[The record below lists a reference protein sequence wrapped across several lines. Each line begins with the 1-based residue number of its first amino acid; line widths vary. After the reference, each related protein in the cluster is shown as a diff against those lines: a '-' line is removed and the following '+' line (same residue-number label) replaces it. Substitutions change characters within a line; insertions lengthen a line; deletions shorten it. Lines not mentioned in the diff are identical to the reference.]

1 MTWSLL
7 TWCVMAAG
15 CWGWSPD
22 WSPVVSVLMLS
33 VSVVG
38 WGSAISLRASD
49 RARSLE
55 SSESDCRLR
64 RLDQDWVTLGQ
75 GDSGRRTPITGS
87 GSDTADHGQSSDQSR
102 GDTGGCTG
110 CLCRAAETRSWW
122 LMMADD
128 QAGARGRLRP
138 DTRQRTVRAVRQV
151 SGERYIADIMTG
163 VCYNCDR
170 VHSLDQLRSP
180 EPEPGGHQPPAR
192 LRQYQAAAATRP
204 GSQSVHALVNLF
216 PKWSF
221 LYFNKHRSAL
231 NYKGMTNCHDCHDD
245 LTLCVMTIALVMSWR
260 PHWPLCTMAGL
271 TAVTSCQAGPGLWLH
286 PHCMMTAA
294 ELSLHWSDSWQLAGS
309 NSWPLSASLCPAP
322 DRLLSLSP
330 LSESPRGTWSARSS
344 PPPPYLGQEA
354 PPLIA
359 ASCHTFDF
367 SPSYSYNQRG
377 ATLTMLSSCINNS
390 CPLVVIHH
398 NPSGWALTPAH
409 SHCLDHAETGHRHDV
424 TTSGIFVVCWD
435 WGIEDTDSITPVHTA
450 PGTNFYSAQTRQTT
464 NSLYHQAK
472 NWASGRYNES
482 LITL

>member
-1 MTWSLL
+1 MTGSLL

-110 CLCRAAETRSWW
+110 CLCRAAETRRWW

-192 LRQYQAAAATRP
+192 LRQYQAAAATKP

-294 ELSLHWSDSWQLAGS
+294 ELSLHWSDSWQLAVTAGHSLPVCAPPQTGS
-309 NSWPLSASLCPAP
+309 CL
-322 DRLLSLSP
+322 RLLSPSLHVA
-330 LSESPRGTWSARSS
+330 RGQPGPA
-344 PPPPYLGQEA
+344 L
-354 PPLIA
+354 
-359 ASCHTFDF
+359 ASVSGTRG
-367 SPSYSYNQRG
+367 SPSHSSFLSHIWLFPFIFLQSARG
-377 ATLTMLSSCINNS
+377 ATLAIY
-390 CPLVVIHH
+390 V
-398 NPSGWALTPAH
+398 
-409 SHCLDHAETGHRHDV
+409 E
-424 TTSGIFVVCWD
+424 
-435 WGIEDTDSITPVHTA
+435 
-450 PGTNFYSAQTRQTT
+450 
-464 NSLYHQAK
+464 
-472 NWASGRYNES
+472 
-482 LITL
+482 